1 MLHAMLVW
9 KMRECMEIGPW
20 MSLCQHRGITVV
32 DQIGIC
38 RGCFIFAESDDEPVY
53 VLQTMCAKLGKVDVQ
68 TKVFTTQDVNIP
80 DVVIVN
86 DEPSDVMK
94 STI

>member
-1 MLHAMLVW
+1 M
-9 KMRECMEIGPW
+9 
-20 MSLCQHRGITVV
+20 
-32 DQIGIC
+32 
-38 RGCFIFAESDDEPVY
+38 Y

-94 STI
+94 STIWQDAAALAFSIEYFWPELNLTNVPKH